1 MPSIDDQVAWP
12 GARVIH
18 DSVELPRHQKLRA
31 VIAHSAAAPKPR
43 LAVCNSPLN
52 GMLNC
57 GTCEKCLRM
66 TAGLLVEGELPR
78 QWGLD
83 ADPQVAI
90 ERIRSAFDRKTIHI
104 LADQLAYWREIGERA
119 KASPQCPSELAEF
132 FAGLDIE
139 PHYRRSVRA
148 EWRRSMVHKF
158 APSSAK
164 VLISR
169 LIKRGRRRAHRK
181 AVL

>member
-1 MPSIDDQVAWP
+1 MDNQTSIPTAP
-12 GARVIH
+12 AG
-18 DSVELPRHQKLRA
+18 
-31 VIAHSAAAPKPR
+31 AAA
-43 LAVCNSPLN
+43 
-52 GMLNC
+52 
-57 GTCEKCLRM
+57 
-66 TAGLLVEGELPR
+66 
-78 QWGLD
+78 
-83 ADPQVAI
+83 ADGPNLTG
-90 ERIRSAFDRKTIHI
+90 RTLGDFHI
-104 LADQLAYWREIGERA
+104 LREIGERA
-119 KASPQCPSELAEF
+119 KASPQCPPELAEF

-148 EWRRSMVHKF
+148 EWRRSMVHRF